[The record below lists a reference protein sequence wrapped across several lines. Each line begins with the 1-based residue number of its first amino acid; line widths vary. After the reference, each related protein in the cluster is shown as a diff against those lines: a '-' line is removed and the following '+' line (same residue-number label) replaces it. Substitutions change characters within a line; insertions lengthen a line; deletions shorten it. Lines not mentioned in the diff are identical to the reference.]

1 MPGSALPPA
10 SRCRRSRVS
19 LRLAL
24 GLCAALAAPAAGGD
38 APQAVPSAPPPASSV
53 DTTPDAVLV
62 MPPESETAS
71 AEPNWV
77 GELVSE
83 LLPRGLLALG
93 VPAVERDDRLRA
105 QAALEI
111 PVVPLTRATSIRVA
125 EALGARRLVFGTYA
139 VREATITLTLRVLDV
154 GRAGTAP
161 PVVVSAPLRGVGDLA
176 QGVAWDVAGALGR
189 APAVSREEFTARRTG
204 APYEAMEALGK
215 ALVSRRPPTRSKLLR
230 HALGLAPDLAEA
242 RLALGRL
249 QVETGEYSAAHGTL
263 ARVPASSGV
272 SRSARFLMGVS
283 ELQIGRYADATA
295 TYSNLAAERPTPA
308 VLNNQALAV
317 LRDPRAQLHAS
328 DILRRALEQAP
339 DSADIAFNLG
349 WALLYEND
357 PAAAEFFLRG
367 LVRRDPLEGHARV
380 VLSWA
385 LRKAGRAEDASKE
398 WEGVLAMAP
407 NYAGLVTPDLARR
420 FERILPSERLRPDAR
435 AERSTTEVA
444 AGLVGRADRLLASGD
459 APGALRDLERAAYL
473 DPYAQKVHL
482 LLARA
487 HRAQGNRERALNELR
502 MTLWSQ
508 DDPAVRAEMAQL
520 LLEMGRRDEARQEAE
535 RVLKLDPGNE
545 VARKVVDGG

>member
-1 MPGSALPPA
+1 MGDT
-10 SRCRRSRVS
+10 RR
-19 LRLAL
+19 AL
-24 GLCAALAAPAAGGD
+24 GLAAALAAVMAVGAAAD
-38 APQAVPSAPPPASSV
+38 VPQATPPPPPASSV
-53 DTTPDAVLV
+53 GTAPEAVLV
-62 MPPESETAS
+62 MPPESETAG

-111 PVVPLTRATSIRVA
+111 PVAPLTRATSIRVA
-125 EALGARRLVFGTYA
+125 EALGARRLVFGSYL
-139 VREATITLTLRVLDV
+139 VRDTTLTLTLRVLDV

-161 PVVVSAPLRGVGDLA
+161 PLVVSAPLRGVGDLA
-176 QGVAWDVAGALGR
+176 HGVAWDVAGALGR
-189 APAVSREEFTARRTG
+189 APAVPREEFAARRPGGT
-204 APYEAMEALGK
+204 PEAMEALGK
-215 ALVSRRPPTRSKLLR
+215 ALVSRRPPTQTKLLR
-230 HALGLAPDLAEA
+230 HALRLSPDLAEA
-242 RLALGRL
+242 RLALGRV

-263 ARVPASSGV
+263 ARVPASSPV
-272 SRSARFLMGVS
+272 SRSARFLRGVA
-283 ELQIGRYADATA
+283 ELQIGRYADAAA
-295 TYSNLAAERPTPA
+295 TYGNLAAERPTPA
-308 VLNNQALAV
+308 VLNNQGLAV
-317 LRDPRAQLHAS
+317 LRDPRAQLRAS
-328 DILRRALEQAP
+328 DVLRRALDQAP
-339 DSADIAFNLG
+339 DSSEIAFNLG

-385 LRKAGRAEDASKE
+385 LRKAGRADDAARE
-398 WEGVLAMAP
+398 WQGVLAMAP
-407 NYAGLVTPDLARR
+407 TYAALVVPDLGRR

-435 AERSTTEVA
+435 AERSEAEVA
-444 AGLVGRADRLLASGD
+444 AGLVGRADHRLAAGD
-459 APGALRDLERAAYL
+459 AAGALRDLERAAYL

-487 HRAQGNRERALNELR
+487 SRAQGDRERALNELR

-520 LLEMGRRDEARQEAE
+520 LMEMGRRDEARQEAE
-535 RVLKLDPGNE
+535 KVLKLDPANE
-545 VARKVVDGG
+545 LARKVAGGG